1 MIALEDIGGE
11 SCEPVSGFVD
21 TIYYAEHSDFE
32 KINDPKKMCDPVP
45 ANEAVSFKELATITP
60 DHVFKAGK
68 KFFKVET
75 VNESGNI
82 KSTQIGEPGRGL
94 FQNEYVYKISGSEAE
109 VLGYMRWIKNKKLL
123 LLVEEFGTGNVRQL
137 GSSKFPARAKCEH
150 IVEGLAEGENAA
162 TITIT
167 DKNFGP
173 SPIYKGAIQLILEP

>member
-1 MIALEDIGGE
+1 MIPLEDIGGE

-21 TIYYAEHSDFE
+21 TIYYAERNDFTT
-32 KINDPKKMCDPVP
+32 INDPKKMCDPVP
-45 ANEAVSFKELATITP
+45 ANVATSFADLATITP

-75 VNESGNI
+75 VTESGNI
-82 KSTQIGEPGRGL
+82 KSVQIGEPGRGL
-94 FQNEYVYKISGSEAE
+94 YQNDYVYKISGSEAE
-109 VLGYMRWIKNKKLL
+109 VLGYLRWIKNKKLVV
-123 LLVEEFGTGNVRQL
+123 LVEEFGTGNVRQL
-137 GSSKFPARAKCEH
+137 GSSKFPARAKGEH

-173 SPIYKGAIQLILEP
+173 SPIYKGDILTVIAP